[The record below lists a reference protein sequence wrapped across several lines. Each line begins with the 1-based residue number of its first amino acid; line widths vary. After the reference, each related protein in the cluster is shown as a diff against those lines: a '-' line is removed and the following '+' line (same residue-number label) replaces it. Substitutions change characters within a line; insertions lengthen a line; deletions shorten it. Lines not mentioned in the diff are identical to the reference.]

1 MKRSYIIL
9 LLIMCTTI
17 VTAQNPFEKFG
28 YEPKIG
34 TLTKGKFIEHF
45 DNDTI
50 VQIGTVLLNVR
61 SKSIIGFEMKTITLS
76 EATLEPSI
84 SSRWMNPDPL
94 AEGMRRF
101 SPYNYAWDNPIN
113 VIDPDGLFGIFV
125 NEAGRQIGDD
135 GIDDDKVYV
144 VKTVTKRFEGGAP
157 SAGISR
163 KNAKATID
171 FIKTNSGNT
180 AAFQE
185 NSIAYDNSVE
195 IEGNADTRQ
204 AMVDIVNQDNGRGGA
219 SDANNREYGGIVS
232 NNGTVTESPPGAVSD
247 PAVNKLAF
255 IEHVVPHNT
264 KSVFHSHPSGV
275 GSSPVGNKNSTSA
288 SSSVGGGGKSG
299 RFAQPTSLPD
309 VQGTT
314 GNRTNYTFG
323 RSSGRVYIYN
333 STGILATMPQS
344 RFVRPKP
351 KK

>member
-1 MKRSYIIL
+1 MKKSYIIL

-17 VTAQNPFEKFG
+17 MTAQNPFEKFG

-45 DNDTI
+45 DNDSI

-144 VKTVTKRFEGGAP
+144 VKTSKKNFDSGVA
-157 SAGISR
+157 SAGISGKEAR
-163 KNAKATID
+163 ATEK
-171 FIKTNSGNT
+171 FIKDNSGNT

-195 IEGNADTRQ
+195 IEGSADTRQ
-204 AMVDIVNQDNGRGGA
+204 AMVDIVNQDNGRGGT
-219 SDANNREYGGIVS
+219 SDANNREYGGTIS
-232 NNGTVTESPPGAVSD
+232 NDGTVTQSPAGAVSD
-247 PAVNKLAF
+247 PSVNSHAS
-255 IEHVVPHNT
+255 IEHVIRGNT
-264 KSVFHSHPSGV
+264 KSTFHSHPSGTKV
-275 GSSPVGNKNSTSA
+275 TGAGAANRNSTSA
-288 SSSVGGGGKSG
+288 SSSIGGSTT
-299 RFAQPTSLPD
+299 TSSFQNAPSKPD
-309 VQGTT
+309 VSGST
-314 GNRTNYTFG
+314 RTNYTFYRG
-323 RSSGRVYIYN
+323 GGGRVYIY
-333 STGILATMPQS
+333 SGKGVIATLPQK
-344 RFVRPKP
+344 RFVRPKR
-351 KK
+351 